1 MGLDVN
7 FISEKDRRT
16 PQEIVV
22 TNHKS
27 SMIKLLLD
35 CRANIHRKHS
45 HRDRV
50 LHLASGRRGTEAIV
64 IFCNLLLFGAD
75 PMARKRRG
83 VTALD
88 CTWGHGVDLAIVRRL
103 LEWGADADA
112 TSADGWTALHVASAA
127 KNVLSVKLLLEKVV
141 DVNVWTNSGVMTL
154 YCACASSCKAIVRLL
169 LNRWADVTVRG
180 SNGHMALHVAVLYRT
195 PTIVHML
202 LTSDKDIN
210 TTKSD
215 FTTALHLATEV
226 IDDVK
231 IMQIL
236 LRNEN
241 NYHTTDTEGWTAL
254 HSVCCYSEDTGSVR

>member
-1 MGLDVN
+1 
-7 FISEKDRRT
+7 
-16 PQEIVV
+16 
-22 TNHKS
+22 
-27 SMIKLLLD
+27 
-35 CRANIHRKHS
+35 
-45 HRDRV
+45 
-50 LHLASGRRGTEAIV
+50 
-64 IFCNLLLFGAD
+64 
-75 PMARKRRG
+75 
-83 VTALD
+83 
-88 CTWGHGVDLAIVRRL
+88 
-103 LEWGADADA
+103 
-112 TSADGWTALHVASAA
+112 
-127 KNVLSVKLLLEKVV
+127 
-141 DVNVWTNSGVMTL
+141 MTL

-241 NYHTTDTEGWTAL
+241 NYHTTDTEG
-254 HSVCCYSEDTGSVR
+254 